1 MKKGLFKVMMANLIG
16 LVISVVTN
24 FLIPK
29 YVSVDSYSLIK
40 TYALYLTY
48 AGFFSIGYNDGMYL
62 KYGGKKLNQINK
74 KELADNFLNYSILI
88 ILMQLFVLALGLVIN
103 DDIMIAFSFG
113 IISYNILGYLKSL
126 YQATGEFGAYSRALN
141 IEKISIFIF
150 NLILI
155 YIIKTDNYLW
165 YIWIQ
170 VILGLVVTV
179 ILLLKLE
186 TKIRFLKLGSLNI
199 NEYKE
204 NISSGVILMLGNFSS
219 SIFTGLDR
227 WFVKILLLPFD
238 FAMYSFAVS
247 MENIINVFVSPIT
260 VSMYNYFCKKPSLDQ
275 IKSVKKLSLVWGF
288 VVISAAFPAKW
299 ILVHYLNNY
308 LAANNVIFLLFGAQ
322 VFYIVV
328 KSIYVNL
335 YKAEKKQNIYLQQMI
350 VMIIL
355 GALLNALFFIIYNS
369 TVSIA
374 FATFLTSI
382 IWLFVCEHKDKKIR
396 FNSKEYLSL
405 FLIMGTY
412 YFCGY
417 QLSPILGFCVY
428 VIVTVLVCF
437 TFMRETVS
445 FVMKNITYYLSKVKN
460 LFGI

>member
-1 MKKGLFKVMMANLIG
+1 MIANLIG

-62 KYGGKKLNQINK
+62 KYGGKKLDEINK

-88 ILMQLFVLALGLVIN
+88 ILMQLFVLVIGLLLN
-103 DDIMIAFSFG
+103 DNIVIAFSFG

-170 VILGLVVTV
+170 VVLGLVVTI

-204 NISSGVILMLGNFSS
+204 NISSGIILMLGNFSS

-260 VSMYNYFCKKPSLDQ
+260 VSMYNYFCKNPSLDE
-275 IKSVKKLSLVWGF
+275 IRSVKKLSLIWGF

-299 ILVHYLNNY
+299 ILVHYLNTY

-322 VFYIVV
+322 VFYIIV
-328 KSIYVNL
+328 KAIYVNL

-350 VMIIL
+350 VMIVL
-355 GALLNALFFIIYNS
+355 GALLNAAFFAIYKSII
-369 TVSIA
+369 SIA
-374 FATFLTSI
+374 FATFCTSI
-382 IWLFVCEHKDKKIR
+382 IWMFVCEYKDKKLR
-396 FNSKEYLSL
+396 FDNKEYFAI
-405 FLIMGTY
+405 FLIMIAY
-412 YFCGY
+412 CVCGY
-417 QLSPILGFCVY
+417 RLSPIYGFCVY
-428 VIVTVLVCF
+428 VIVTVTTCYV
-437 TFMRETVS
+437 FMKETVV
-445 FVMKNITYYLSKVKN
+445 FVIQNITYYLSKVKKD
-460 LFGI
+460 LLGI